1 MGVDTYTGA
10 GRRGPRSARVE
21 RANRVP
27 SRPSAVNDTAAAA
40 DEPGRRLGG
49 KRFVVGLYL
58 ALVAVSGL
66 LGVLFTTA
74 VDDPSPPALF
84 FLVELPP
91 TAIGFG
97 LYGAV
102 TVAVVLGV
110 PLLFVVLVSALV
122 DDPDAVGRA
131 DSDGARRGDREDGR
145 GDRKGGRSDHSSEGG
160 SGESDVRDAGESTAD
175 AASRSTESPKD

>member
-1 MGVDTYTGA
+1 
-10 GRRGPRSARVE
+10 
-21 RANRVP
+21 
-27 SRPSAVNDTAAAA
+27 VNDTAAAT

-74 VDDPSPPALF
+74 VDDPSPPMLF

-91 TAIGFG
+91 TAVGFG

-102 TVAVVLGV
+102 TVAVALGV

-131 DSDGARRGDREDGR
+131 DSDGPPGVDSDAARRGDSEDSRGDRAGGR
-145 GDRKGGRSDHSSEGG
+145 GDSESSRGDHASGGG
-160 SGESDVRDAGESTAD
+160 SGESDATDAGEPTAD
-175 AASRSTESPKD
+175 AAPRSTESPKD

>member
-1 MGVDTYTGA
+1 
-10 GRRGPRSARVE
+10 
-21 RANRVP
+21 
-27 SRPSAVNDTAAAA
+27 VNDTAAAA

-131 DSDGARRGDREDGR
+131 DSGPAPGVDSDGARRGDREDGRGDRKGGRGDRKGGR

>member
-1 MGVDTYTGA
+1 M
-10 GRRGPRSARVE
+10 
-21 RANRVP
+21 
-27 SRPSAVNDTAAAA
+27 NDTAAAA

-91 TAIGFG
+91 TAVGFG

-131 DSDGARRGDREDGR
+131 DFEGPPGVDSDAARRGDSAGEGDSTGGR
-145 GDRKGGRSDHSSEGG
+145 GDHASEGD
-160 SGESDVRDAGESTAD
+160 SGESDATDAGESTAD

>member
-1 MGVDTYTGA
+1 
-10 GRRGPRSARVE
+10 
-21 RANRVP
+21 
-27 SRPSAVNDTAAAA
+27 VNDTAAAA

-91 TAIGFG
+91 TAVGFG

-131 DSDGARRGDREDGR
+131 DLDGPPGVDSDAVRRGDNQGGRGDHASGDGR
-145 GDRKGGRSDHSSEGG
+145 GDHAGGDGSE
-160 SGESDVRDAGESTAD
+160 ERDAADVGEPTAD